1 MPYLCGVVAFRKRL
15 FFHSYERIRY
25 TMSYYDETP
34 SPKEHSDT
42 NETRRNRSRRYATM
56 SMMCGIFAFF
66 SLFLSFSAAI
76 LLGMSANVL
85 FVLSKEEGQPRRGS
99 AVVGLILGVMSTIFG
114 VVEFFCLIQV
124 YHMITDPQYAPF
136 FDQAMELYE
145 SLIGPLQ

>member
-1 MPYLCGVVAFRKRL
+1 MYC
-15 FFHSYERIRY
+15 
-25 TMSYYDETP
+25 
-34 SPKEHSDT
+34 
-42 NETRRNRSRRYATM
+42 
-56 SMMCGIFAFF
+56 
-66 SLFLSFSAAI
+66 LSS
-76 LLGMSANVL
+76 
-85 FVLSKEEGQPRRGS
+85 PRRKDSRGAAA

>member
-1 MPYLCGVVAFRKRL
+1 
-15 FFHSYERIRY
+15 
-25 TMSYYDETP
+25 MSYYDETP

-66 SLFLSFSAAI
+66 SLFLSFFRRDSAR
-76 LLGMSANVL
+76 NVGECTVCPL
-85 FVLSKEEGQPRRGS
+85 QGGGQPRRGS

-136 FDQAMELYE
+136 F
-145 SLIGPLQ
+145 

>member
-1 MPYLCGVVAFRKRL
+1 
-15 FFHSYERIRY
+15 
-25 TMSYYDETP
+25 MSYYDETP

-56 SMMCGIFAFF
+56 SMMCGM
-66 SLFLSFSAAI
+66 FLSFSAAI

-145 SLIGPLQ
+145 SLICPLQ

>member
-1 MPYLCGVVAFRKRL
+1 
-15 FFHSYERIRY
+15 
-25 TMSYYDETP
+25 MSYYDETH

-85 FVLSKEEGQPRRGS
+85 FV
-99 AVVGLILGVMSTIFG
+99 
-114 VVEFFCLIQV
+114 
-124 YHMITDPQYAPF
+124 YH
-136 FDQAMELYE
+136 LW
-145 SLIGPLQ
+145 SS

>member
-1 MPYLCGVVAFRKRL
+1 
-15 FFHSYERIRY
+15 
-25 TMSYYDETP
+25 MSYYDETP

-85 FVLSKEEGQPRRGS
+85 FVLSKEEGQPRRGQRS
-99 AVVGLILGVMSTIFG
+99 GSGLILGVMSTIFG
-114 VVEFFCLIQV
+114 C
-124 YHMITDPQYAPF
+124 
-136 FDQAMELYE
+136 
-145 SLIGPLQ
+145 S

>member
-1 MPYLCGVVAFRKRL
+1 
-15 FFHSYERIRY
+15 
-25 TMSYYDETP
+25 MSYYDETP

-42 NETRRNRSRRYATM
+42 NETRRNRSRRHATM

-136 FDQAMELYE
+136 FDQAMDLYE

>member
-1 MPYLCGVVAFRKRL
+1 
-15 FFHSYERIRY
+15 
-25 TMSYYDETP
+25 MSYYDETP

-85 FVLSKEEGQPRRGS
+85 RDRGVN
-99 AVVGLILGVMSTIFG
+99 AKMAHV
-114 VVEFFCLIQV
+114 
-124 YHMITDPQYAPF
+124 
-136 FDQAMELYE
+136 
-145 SLIGPLQ
+145 IGMVA

>member
-1 MPYLCGVVAFRKRL
+1 MRRCRTSLTSWHSGANDCAGFHLYLNV
-15 FFHSYERIRY
+15 
-25 TMSYYDETP
+25 P
-34 SPKEHSDT
+34 SE
-42 NETRRNRSRRYATM
+42 
-56 SMMCGIFAFF
+56 
-66 SLFLSFSAAI
+66 
-76 LLGMSANVL
+76 NVL

>member
-1 MPYLCGVVAFRKRL
+1 
-15 FFHSYERIRY
+15 
-25 TMSYYDETP
+25 MSYYDETP

-56 SMMCGIFAFF
+56 SKRPPGQGAKVA
-66 SLFLSFSAAI
+66 FSAAI

>member
-1 MPYLCGVVAFRKRL
+1 
-15 FFHSYERIRY
+15 
-25 TMSYYDETP
+25 MSYYDETP

-66 SLFLSFSAAI
+66 SLSFSAAI

>member
-1 MPYLCGVVAFRKRL
+1 
-15 FFHSYERIRY
+15 
-25 TMSYYDETP
+25 
-34 SPKEHSDT
+34 
-42 NETRRNRSRRYATM
+42 
-56 SMMCGIFAFF
+56 
-66 SLFLSFSAAI
+66 
-76 LLGMSANVL
+76 MSANVL

-145 SLIGPLQ
+145 RLVRYNKMIGKGTFFCVFLALKSTPRHE

>member
-1 MPYLCGVVAFRKRL
+1 MFEKRL
-15 FFHSYERIRY
+15 FSLVPQATPYIMASVLFKWIALMANITVMWMLARILG
-25 TMSYYDETP
+25 
-34 SPKEHSDT
+34 
-42 NETRRNRSRRYATM
+42 
-56 SMMCGIFAFF
+56 GIVTDG
-66 SLFLSFSAAI
+66 LSAAI

>member
-1 MPYLCGVVAFRKRL
+1 
-15 FFHSYERIRY
+15 
-25 TMSYYDETP
+25 MSYYDETH

-85 FVLSKEEGQPRRGS
+85 RRGS

>member
-1 MPYLCGVVAFRKRL
+1 M
-15 FFHSYERIRY
+15 
-25 TMSYYDETP
+25 
-34 SPKEHSDT
+34 
-42 NETRRNRSRRYATM
+42 
-56 SMMCGIFAFF
+56 
-66 SLFLSFSAAI
+66 SFSAAI
-76 LLGMSANVL
+76 LLGMSASVL

>member
-1 MPYLCGVVAFRKRL
+1 
-15 FFHSYERIRY
+15 
-25 TMSYYDETP
+25 MSYYDETSSSKGP
-34 SPKEHSDT
+34 SDT

-66 SLFLSFSAAI
+66 SLFLS
-76 LLGMSANVL
+76 
-85 FVLSKEEGQPRRGS
+85 KEEGQPRRGS
-99 AVVGLILGVMSTIFG
+99 AVVGLVLGVMSTIFG

-145 SLIGPLQ
+145 SLIDPLQ

>member
-1 MPYLCGVVAFRKRL
+1 
-15 FFHSYERIRY
+15 
-25 TMSYYDETP
+25 MSYYDETP

-99 AVVGLILGVMSTIFG
+99 AVVGLILGVMSTI
-114 VVEFFCLIQV
+114 CLIQV

>member
-1 MPYLCGVVAFRKRL
+1 
-15 FFHSYERIRY
+15 
-25 TMSYYDETP
+25 MSYYDETH

-42 NETRRNRSRRYATM
+42 NETRRNRSRRYAT
-56 SMMCGIFAFF
+56 
-66 SLFLSFSAAI
+66 I

>member
-1 MPYLCGVVAFRKRL
+1 
-15 FFHSYERIRY
+15 
-25 TMSYYDETP
+25 MSYYDETH

-66 SLFLSFSAAI
+66 SLFSAAI

>member
-1 MPYLCGVVAFRKRL
+1 MRHLRIFLPVFEFFRRD
-15 FFHSYERIRY
+15 SARY
-25 TMSYYDETP
+25 
-34 SPKEHSDT
+34 
-42 NETRRNRSRRYATM
+42 
-56 SMMCGIFAFF
+56 F
-66 SLFLSFSAAI
+66 
-76 LLGMSANVL
+76 
-85 FVLSKEEGQPRRGS
+85 GS

>member
-1 MPYLCGVVAFRKRL
+1 
-15 FFHSYERIRY
+15 
-25 TMSYYDETP
+25 MSYYDETH

-42 NETRRNRSRRYATM
+42 NETR
-56 SMMCGIFAFF
+56 GIFAFF